1 MWIINKTK
9 MSKSIAK
16 SCAIS
21 DIRKEYFEINKCGWN
36 NTYFSTLNAFATDEE
51 YKRMNKEIIRIDLA
65 QQVDRGCTVQI
76 YSIKSHGTYA
86 GNSSRHGDE
95 MKP

>member
-1 MWIINKTK
+1 

-21 DIRKEYFEINKCGWN
+21 DIRKEYFEINKCTWRN
-36 NTYFSTLNAFATDEE
+36 MYYSTLNAFATDEE
-51 YKRMNKEIIRIDLA
+51 YKIMNKEIIDVGLI

-76 YSIKSHGTYA
+76 YSIKSHGT
-86 GNSSRHGDE
+86 
-95 MKP
+95 